1 MALSNSRV
9 VLDTNMLLAITQF
22 KVDVFSLIREKLGRK
37 TGFFVTKGIL
47 EELNKISEKGEKQRR
62 EIELVKELM
71 EKNNVKLAAADA
83 ENTDDG
89 LLGLSEKGFYVASND
104 KALRKRIKSLGRKN
118 IYLRRKKLVE
128 IE

>member
-1 MALSNSRV
+1 LALSNSRV

>member
-9 VLDTNMLLAITQF
+9 VIDTNMLLAVTQF
-22 KVDVFSLIREKLGRK
+22 KVDAFSLIREKLGRK
-37 TGFFVTKGIL
+37 TEFFVTKGIL
-47 EELNKISEKGEKQRR
+47 EELDKIGERGTKQKR
-62 EIELVKELM
+62 EIELLKGLM
-71 EKNNVKLAAADA
+71 EKNNVGLVAADS

-104 KALRKRIKSLGRKN
+104 KALRKRIKSLGGKN